1 LNQNRDADK
10 LSVGVAR
17 FVIESWFVIKLK
29 GMMFISEKNKG
40 RKRNEGG
47 REDDPLLGHKLN
59 IITDLLMNLN
69 VSVSLL

>member
-1 LNQNRDADK
+1 
-10 LSVGVAR
+10 
-17 FVIESWFVIKLK
+17 VIKLK